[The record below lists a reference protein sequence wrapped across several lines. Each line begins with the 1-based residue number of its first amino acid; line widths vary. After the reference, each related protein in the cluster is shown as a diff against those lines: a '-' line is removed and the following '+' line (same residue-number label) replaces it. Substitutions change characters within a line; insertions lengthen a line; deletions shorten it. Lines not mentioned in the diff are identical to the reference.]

1 MGYIFEPE
9 VLREIA
15 RGALGQPI
23 AQVIAQIGTEL
34 EQRYPGH
41 ILPKREWIFNN
52 AGGAMGAMML
62 LHGSITEYVM
72 IFGTAVGTEGAT
84 GRFPA
89 DDYFIMLEGE
99 HWSFAEGDLERH
111 VVKPGDWAILK
122 RGQSKAYRIPNGG
135 WALEYAR
142 GAIPLM
148 LPFGLADTLS
158 STLDLRQVGRTMAV
172 YTKAVVGN
180 LMRGKV

>member
-9 VLREIA
+9 TLREIA

-23 AQVIAQIGTEL
+23 DKVIEQVASEL
-34 EQRYPGH
+34 EQRYPGY
-41 ILPKREWIFNN
+41 ILTDREWIFNN

-62 LHGSITEYVM
+62 LHASITEYVM
-72 IFGTAVGTEGAT
+72 IFGTPVGTEGAT

-99 HWSFAEGDLERH
+99 HWSFAEGDLQRH
-111 VVKPGDWAILK
+111 VVKPGDWAILR
-122 RGQSKAYRIPNGG
+122 RGESKAYRLPHGG

-158 STLDLRQVGRTMAV
+158 STLDLSQIGRTMRL
-172 YTKAVVGN
+172 YTKSVVGN
-180 LMRGKV
+180 LLRGKV